1 MTKKIP
7 LQLTEYYDDE
17 LLTDLYSYRGIRRH
31 KKADREKVFEDV
43 FRISVAADTYREG
56 HCYLVPIPFGLDPER
71 YALYENGRRL
81 VRGTAFTM
89 IFVSLET
96 ADIRSGPHPLFLH
109 PREYR
114 SASHRPHLRAS
125 SDRIVYAEYKRESR
139 LLATCQPFLL
149 DS

>member
-1 MTKKIP
+1 MKFQRSPAKIERRLTKKIP

-81 VRGTAFTM
+81 VRGTA
-89 IFVSLET
+89 SHD
-96 ADIRSGPHPLFLH
+96 DIRKFGDGRYSIWATPSISPPKGIPIRFTPATSTSFV
-109 PREYR
+109 R
-114 SASHRPHLRAS
+114 SHSLCR
-125 SDRIVYAEYKRESR
+125 V
-139 LLATCQPFLL
+139 
-149 DS
+149 